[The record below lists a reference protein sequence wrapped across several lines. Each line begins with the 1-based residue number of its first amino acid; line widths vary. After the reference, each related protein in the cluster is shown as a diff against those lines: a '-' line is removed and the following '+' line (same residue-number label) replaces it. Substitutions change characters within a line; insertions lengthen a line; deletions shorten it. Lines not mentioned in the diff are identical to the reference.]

1 MQLITIGRETS
12 IMTVTPLRI
21 KFGQILRTYL
31 QESNVR
37 MTKLANI
44 LGVTPSAVSQML
56 AGKLVLN
63 QTQLN
68 RICEYLRLDQA
79 QILQLNTILVNI
91 RTGAQIVPSE
101 LNTLV
106 FSLRC
111 QRGLMQ
117 RQLSYLSGVS
127 IAELN
132 KLENDPNAVLTP
144 ATADKLAPIL
154 ECSTEKLLQATTGDV
169 SKVAHANSMPCVILR
184 DFDEYDG
191 HEPLVEFAR
200 RKAFKTVSP
209 AHSLMLENPVVVQ
222 ASGKDLSLG
231 FPGIAQLIVLDK
243 RPENVREE
251 VKLCRDVSGNYFLF
265 KPSGKKAFRLA
276 GALRHPDAI
285 SWSVYVAGLNLN
297 FLK

>member
-1 MQLITIGRETS
+1 MQLITIGREAS

-132 KLENDPNAVLTP
+132 RLENDPNAVLTP
-144 ATADKLAPIL
+144 ETADKLAPIL

-209 AHSLMLENPVVVQ
+209 AHSLRLENPVVVQ

>member
-1 MQLITIGRETS
+1 MQLITIGREAS

-37 MTKLANI
+37 MTKLANV

-144 ATADKLAPIL
+144 ETADKLAPIL

-209 AHSLMLENPVVVQ
+209 SHSLML
-222 ASGKDLSLG
+222 
-231 FPGIAQLIVLDK
+231 
-243 RPENVREE
+243 
-251 VKLCRDVSGNYFLF
+251 
-265 KPSGKKAFRLA
+265 
-276 GALRHPDAI
+276 
-285 SWSVYVAGLNLN
+285 
-297 FLK
+297 